1 MKKRELQKKA
11 WLTAAAW
18 LATDCDRGDLA
29 SDDLTEAEEEYQREY
44 IRNVIVL
51 TLEKRGK

>member
-29 SDDLTEAEEEYQREY
+29 SDLTEAEEEYQREY